1 MEQSI
6 RTIHDLANYLGLS
19 IATVSRVLNGKA
31 KDYRISDAT
40 SRKVLDAARRLNY
53 RPNRIAR
60 GLKLTRTETLGLIV
74 PDIANPFFA
83 SIAKNIELEARR
95 HGYSLILCDSLDE
108 TETENELLQLMWER
122 KVDGI
127 IIAPVGY
134 HYQNILAVRDRGIPV
149 MVIDRHFPESSLP
162 FVTSDN
168 YAGAYSAVAYIISR
182 GHSRIACIQ
191 GMPDISVNTDRVK
204 GYRDA
209 LIDHHIDFDSQLL
222 AGEDFGE
229 ENGYFQTRL
238 LMSNSRP
245 PTAILALSNLISL
258 GAFRALGEIG
268 ARIPDDISLVSFD
281 EQPYSAFLSVP
292 MTTIDQRK
300 DEMARLA
307 VHSLLD
313 MIKNPTEKRAM
324 EMVLKPS
331 LIIRDSV
338 RKI

>member
-1 MEQSI
+1 M
-6 RTIHDLANYLGLS
+6 TIHDLANYLGLS

-40 SRKVLDAARRLNY
+40 SRKVLDAARQLNY

-108 TETENELLQLMWER
+108 TETENELLQLLWER

-134 HYQNILAVRDRGIPV
+134 HYQNILALKNRGIPV
-149 MVIDRHFPESSLP
+149 MVIDRHFPGIALP
-162 FVTSDN
+162 FIASDN
-168 YAGAYSAVAYIISR
+168 YTGAYSAVEYMISQ
-182 GHSRIACIQ
+182 GHKRIACIQ
-191 GMPDISVNTDRVK
+191 GMPGVSVNIARVK
-204 GYRDA
+204 GYHDA
-209 LIDHHIDFDSQLL
+209 LNDHHIAFDPKLL
-222 AGEDFGE
+222 AGQDFGE
-229 ENGYFQTRL
+229 KNGYIQTRL
-238 LMSNSRP
+238 LMSNSSP

-258 GAFRALGEIG
+258 GVLRAIGEIG
-268 ARIPDDISLVSFD
+268 LGIPDDVSLVSFD
-281 EQPYSAFLSVP
+281 EQPYSAFLSTP
-292 MTTIDQRK
+292 MTTIEQRK
-300 DEMARLA
+300 DEIARLA

-313 MIKNPTEKRAM
+313 LINNPAEKRAM

-331 LIIRDSV
+331 MIIRKSV
-338 RKI
+338 RNIL